1 MAFVQWTRSQLRCG
15 IDSST
20 TVFPISGIIDLLQDL
35 TSCQQFEKRSTLL
48 ASQAKPKQFTPE
60 TLFVDWEPTFRN
72 YLSLILGQHGTP
84 LSRVIRCSV
93 VPNPLIV
100 RPIMDHYVANAPLVG
115 VDYDQDSQHV
125 LIILLIHLTEYPEV
139 ETIVRTAT
147 QTNGRVGFEAIVFKF
162 EGSRAMAVDLIAAE
176 KTVRDLLYMGEKK
189 PTMY

>member
-1 MAFVQWTRSQLRCG
+1 MAFVQWTRRQLRCG

-20 TVFPISGIIDLLQDL
+20 TVFPISRIIDLLQDL
-35 TSCQQFEKRSTLL
+35 TSFQQFEKRSTLL

-100 RPIMDHYVANAPLVG
+100 RPIMDHYVANSPLVG

-125 LIILLIHLTEYPEV
+125 LILLLTHLTEYPKA

-147 QTNGRVGFEAIVFKF
+147 QTNGRVGFEALVLNFKDP
-162 EGSRAMAVDLIAAE
+162 ERWQ
-176 KTVRDLLYMGEKK
+176 
-189 PTMY
+189 